1 MTWVSLN
8 TLQLGLMTLWAIF
21 AFAFGASA
29 GSLINV
35 LVYRL
40 PRGLDVVWTG
50 SRCPACETKLTWR
63 ENIPVFGWLFLRGR
77 CRFCRSKISAE
88 YPLVEAL
95 VGLLWVA
102 MYLVYYAIP
111 EHTLLFGVDISA
123 IRPVWAATDSF
134 DGWPRTTWPIFIV
147 HLFAIASLV
156 AMTLVDAKTFTIPL
170 VIPWAATIAAILFHT
185 IGAILISA
193 NPHARIQ
200 WAPGANW
207 AIPTPGWP
215 NHTDRLWWWIGASLG
230 GMVGLAVGM
239 ALLHFKLIRRSF
251 EDYPEWERQAL
262 KAQGIDPDN
271 PASGSAPD
279 EGVPVGEHVGPGVRL
294 VLRFTITWLAFFLAA
309 GFLGQ
314 HLAPGLGYPDWAGA
328 AVGLLSG
335 PFVAALACR
344 SLAPPTSPSDH
355 AAPSPAPATSEN
367 PPPSDQPSPPEL
379 WTAYPH
385 ARREMLK
392 ELIFLTPA
400 MGLAWLGG
408 TLATHFAGV
417 NPVAIPLWLSVLCGT
432 LMGYLIGGAAVW
444 GIRIAGSLGFGKE
457 AMGLGD
463 AHLMA
468 AVGACFGWVTAG
480 LASFPLGAVVGL
492 FAVIVA
498 VLANRRAG
506 RAMPFGP
513 YLAIATLLIVF
524 GRPLVEMGLTTL
536 AAVPPPGIRLP

>member
-1 MTWVSLN
+1 MSWISLDM
-8 TLQLGLMTLWAIF
+8 LQIGLKVMWAVF

-95 VGLLWVA
+95 VGGLWAA
-102 MYLVYYAIP
+102 MYLVYYALP
-111 EHTLLFGVDISA
+111 EHTILFGVDLSA
-123 IRPVWAATDSF
+123 LRPAWVSADAF
-134 DGWPRTTWPIFIV
+134 DGWPRNTWPIFIV
-147 HLFAIASLV
+147 HLFAVASLV

-170 VIPWAATIAAILFHT
+170 VLPWAATIVAILFHT
-185 IGAILISA
+185 FGAWLISGNRFA
-193 NPHARIQ
+193 NFHA
-200 WAPGANW
+200 APGANW
-207 AIPTPGWP
+207 ALPTPGWP
-215 NHTDRLWWWIGASLG
+215 DHTDRSWWWVGAALG
-230 GMVGLAVGM
+230 GMLGLAIGN
-239 ALLHFKLIRRSF
+239 ALLYFKLIRRSF
-251 EDYPEWERQAL
+251 EDYPEWEREAL
-262 KAQGIDPDN
+262 KAQGIDPD
-271 PASGSAPD
+271 APHLETAD

-294 VLRFTITWLAFFLAA
+294 VLCFTISWLAFFLIT

-314 HLAPGLGYPDWAGA
+314 LVGPKLGYPTWSGA
-328 AVGLLSG
+328 AIGALLG
-335 PFVAALACR
+335 PLFAALICR
-344 SLAPPTSPSDH
+344 FLAPPPPATPATTGTSDPEHPTSP
-355 AAPSPAPATSEN
+355 EM
-367 PPPSDQPSPPEL
+367 

-385 ARREMLK
+385 ARREMFK

-408 TLATHFAGV
+408 ILATHLAGP
-417 NPVAIPLWLSVLCGT
+417 NPANIPLWLSVLCGT
-432 LMGYLIGGAAVW
+432 LMGYLLGGAVVW

-468 AVGACFGWVTAG
+468 AVGACFGWITAS

-492 FAVIVA
+492 YGVLIAI
-498 VLANRRAG
+498 LANRKAG

-524 GRPLVEMGLTTL
+524 GRPLVELGLTAL
-536 AAVPPPGIRLP
+536 AAVPPPGVRLP